1 MEVAQE
7 IFLEEEGPERNPEG
21 PQGGL
26 GREMGMG
33 ESILQEAPSPSQP
46 HPPPLSR
53 PCSISRLTRQGPP
66 RQSLG
71 SATKALPSPLQAS
84 LC

>member
-46 HPPPLSR
+46 HPCSPAPHSPQSG
-53 PCSISRLTRQGPP
+53 PCLLRVG
-66 RQSLG
+66 SLD
-71 SATKALPSPLQAS
+71 
-84 LC
+84 